1 MAGDSAVKMTT
12 TTTLDASKLE
22 LDQKARQVKIKMGAD
37 TPQKADINANATP
50 QDASDPWALPVLE
63 DQGVKWSELTAGGK
77 VQRVVLGVGKALCL
91 VGLLYL
97 FICSLDFLSSAFRLV
112 GGKTAGKVMSQNE
125 VLKNPVVGLMIGVLS
140 TVLVQSSSTSS
151 SIIITMVGANLIQ
164 VRDAIPIIM
173 GANIGTSVTNTIV
186 SLMQSGE
193 RNEFRRAF
201 AAATVHDMFNWLTV
215 IVLLP
220 LEAAFGVLYH
230 LTSAIMNS
238 TNWTTNKNANRD
250 FLQVLTKPFTSLIIQ
265 LDKKVIEKVAI
276 GDETYYNHSL
286 IKRCCNMTS
295 DGCATNCKFAL
306 ASLDWQ
312 DSFVGLLLLGISLLT
327 LCVCLILMV
336 KLLHSMLRGRIAVV
350 IKTTVNAEYRFPFS
364 ILVGYIAILLGC
376 IMTILV
382 QSSSIFT
389 SALTPL
395 AGIGV
400 ISLERIYPLTLGSNI
415 GTTTTGILA
424 ALAADSS
431 RIRYTLQISFCHL
444 FFNILGIL
452 MFYPIPFTRF
462 PIQLAKILG
471 NTTAKYRWFSVLYL
485 LCMFLFFPA
494 AVFGLSMAGMVV
506 FMVVLIPILLI
517 LVAVVAVNIIQR
529 KAPHVLPEK
538 LRNWLWLPE
547 WMRSLDPLDRVISA
561 VVGRCG
567 CCQRL
572 CPPQTAHD
580 ASAMPTMREVSSQM
594 NFIES
599 RRSSC
604 PSDSQ
609 SDLQAFENSA
619 FNWTKDKQNGG
630 ATFITQ
636 L

>member
-1 MAGDSAVKMTT
+1 MVAGDSAPTMTT
-12 TTTLDASKLE
+12 ATLDASKLE
-22 LDQKARQVKIKMGAD
+22 LDQQTQQVKIKMGAD

-77 VQRVVLGVGKALCL
+77 VQRVVVGVAKALCL

-164 VRDAIPIIM
+164 
-173 GANIGTSVTNTIV
+173 
-186 SLMQSGE
+186 SGE

-220 LEAAFGVLYH
+220 LEVAFGVLYH

-238 TNWTTNKNANRD
+238 TNWTTNKHANRD

-295 DGCATNCKFAL
+295 DGCADQCKFAL
-306 ASLDWQ
+306 VSLDWQ

-364 ILVGYIAILLGC
+364 VLVGYIAILLGC

-431 RIRYTLQISFCHL
+431 RIRHTLQISFCHL

-494 AVFGLSMAGMVV
+494 AVFGLSMAGMIV
-506 FMVVLIPILLI
+506 FMVVLIPVLLI
-517 LVAVVAVNIIQR
+517 LLAVVAVNILQR

>member
-1 MAGDSAVKMTT
+1 MP
-12 TTTLDASKLE
+12 ASKNAAKYTFLRSAMVV
-22 LDQKARQVKIKMGAD
+22 ARPDNVEVKIKMGAD

-50 QDASDPWALPVLE
+50 QDGSDPWALPVLE

-77 VQRVVLGVGKALCL
+77 VQRVVLGVAKGLCL
-91 VGLLYL
+91 
-97 FICSLDFLSSAFRLV
+97 
-112 GGKTAGKVMSQNE
+112 NE

-295 DGCATNCKFAL
+295 DGCATQCKFAL
-306 ASLDWQ
+306 VSLDWQ

-364 ILVGYIAILLGC
+364 VLVGYIAILLGC

-485 LCMFLFFPA
+485 LCMFLLFPA
-494 AVFGLSMAGMVV
+494 AVFGLSMAGMVI
-506 FMVVLIPILLI
+506 FMVVLIPVLLI
-517 LVAVVAVNIIQR
+517 LVAVVAVNILQR
-529 KAPHVLPEK
+529 KSPHVLPEK

-547 WMRSLDPLDRVISA
+547 WMRSLDPLDRVVSA

-572 CPPQTAHD
+572 CPPADGTRRLGDAHHARGLLSD
-580 ASAMPTMREVSSQM
+580 ELHRVSALVLPVRFS
-594 NFIES
+594 
-599 RRSSC
+599 
-604 PSDSQ
+604 
-609 SDLQAFENSA
+609 L
-619 FNWTKDKQNGG
+619 
-630 ATFITQ
+630 
-636 L
+636 